1 MATTNGKIAVNATA
15 TKLVDLDN
23 VTQYVHLH
31 SKGATYLGNAGVTT
45 TTGFL
50 LDNGD
55 KLVITVPQG
64 CELLNYRDWETDRK
78 STRLNSSHRL

>member
-1 MATTNGKIAVNATA
+1 VATTNGKIAVGITA
-15 TKLVDLDN
+15 TKLVELDN

-31 SKGATYLGNAGVTT
+31 SKGATYLGNAGVST

-64 CELLNYRDWETDRK
+64 CELWIIGTGTNHDLYYLT
-78 STRLNSSHRL
+78 TRVD

>member
-1 MATTNGKIAVNATA
+1 MATTNGKIAVGITA
-15 TKLVDLDN
+15 TKLVELDN

-31 SKGATYLGNAGVTT
+31 SKGATYLGNAGVST

-64 CELLNYRDWETDRK
+64 CELWIIGTGTNHDLYYLT
-78 STRLNSSHRL
+78 TRVD

>member
-1 MATTNGKIAVNATA
+1 MATTNGKIAVTTTA
-15 TKLVDLDN
+15 IKLVELDN

-45 TTGFL
+45 TNGFL

-64 CELLNYRDWETDRK
+64 CELWIIGTGDNHDLYYLT
-78 STRLNSSHRL
+78 TRVD

>member
-1 MATTNGKIAVNATA
+1 VATTNGKIAVGITA
-15 TKLVDLDN
+15 MKLVELDN

-31 SKGATYLGNAGVTT
+31 SKGATYLGNAEVST

-55 KLVITVPQG
+55 KLVVTVPQG
-64 CELLNYRDWETDRK
+64 CELWIIGTGTNHDLYYLT
-78 STRLNSSHRL
+78 TRVD

>member
-1 MATTNGKIAVNATA
+1 MATTNGKIAVGITA
-15 TKLVDLDN
+15 TKLVELDN

-31 SKGATYLGNAGVTT
+31 SKGATYLGNAGVST

-55 KLVITVPQG
+55 KLVVTVPQG
-64 CELLNYRDWETDRK
+64 CELWIIGTGTNHDLYYLT
-78 STRLNSSHRL
+78 TRVD